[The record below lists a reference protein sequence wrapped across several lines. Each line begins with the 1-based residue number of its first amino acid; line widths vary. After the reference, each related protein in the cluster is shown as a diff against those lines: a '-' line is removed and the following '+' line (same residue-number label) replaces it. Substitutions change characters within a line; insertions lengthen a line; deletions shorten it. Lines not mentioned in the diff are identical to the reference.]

1 MGRGLRSA
9 CPSNIYHIYTR
20 GVSGH
25 VLFEHPDDKR
35 KLLYQL
41 EDSLDAYGGKL
52 LAYCLMGNH
61 FHLVIN
67 HNIEGVS
74 KVVGVTKSRYA
85 RYYNHC
91 YDRYGHL
98 YQGRFGYTPIV
109 SDAHLLTAIRYVH
122 LNPVAEGLTFTC
134 NYDWSSYR
142 EIVDDVSGARHHTR
156 HLVDTELALAVFGS
170 YDNFAHVHREGERI
184 AHDASRGK
192 TYLDTELEDTEA
204 IERIKGEFGLDVFKR
219 LNESQRAERDEILQS
234 LKRLGYS
241 QKRIARVT
249 GLGESIIRRAWRSN
263 DASGARHHSRHLNAC
278 SH

>member
-98 YQGRFGYTPIV
+98 YQGRFGTMP
-109 SDAHLLTAIRYVH
+109 ALLQMRKMP
-122 LNPVAEGLTFTC
+122 L
-134 NYDWSSYR
+134 
-142 EIVDDVSGARHHTR
+142 
-156 HLVDTELALAVFGS
+156 
-170 YDNFAHVHREGERI
+170 
-184 AHDASRGK
+184 
-192 TYLDTELEDTEA
+192 
-204 IERIKGEFGLDVFKR
+204 
-219 LNESQRAERDEILQS
+219 
-234 LKRLGYS
+234 
-241 QKRIARVT
+241 
-249 GLGESIIRRAWRSN
+249 SIIRPLCLVDEADIIRYAELCGYEKLLKHCPYEHDTQRTTIAKLYN
-263 DASGARHHSRHLNAC
+263 DIERMNPEARFSIWKALEREGKLTEEY
-278 SH
+278 